1 MLILSLEKIK
11 SIIIIIII
19 TSGIVVATN
28 LLLTSFCLFALPLP
42 TRLGVVAN
50 SCREFDGRKE
60 LDVAG
65 LEGQVLE
72 ACGGSELDGAG
83 LTGREDLKGDDTG
96 GVNGLSSVLKSST
109 CLLGFM
115 RRPLESFSFSESNN
129 SLSMA

>member
-1 MLILSLEKIK
+1 MCPHQAL
-11 SIIIIIII
+11 II
-19 TSGIVVATN
+19 TSGFAVATN

-42 TRLGVVAN
+42 TRLGVLAN

-60 LDVAG
+60 LDVVG

-72 ACGGSELDGAG
+72 GSELDGAG

-109 CLLGFM
+109 CLLGFL
-115 RRPLESFSFSESNN
+115 RRPLESFSFSMSNN
-129 SLSMA
+129 SLSRA